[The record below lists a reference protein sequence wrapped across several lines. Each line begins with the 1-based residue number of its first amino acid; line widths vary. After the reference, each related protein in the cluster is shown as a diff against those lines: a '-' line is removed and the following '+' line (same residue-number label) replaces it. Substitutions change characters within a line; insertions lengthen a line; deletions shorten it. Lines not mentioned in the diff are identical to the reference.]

1 MNANPPPTASPIASF
16 PRLALDRK
24 RLFLLGGLG
33 LFTFALLLILGG
45 GREAITAL
53 AHVKWPLILLALFI
67 HYSGFAVRGLR
78 WQQLLRAVGHQL
90 SWSFAT
96 TLLLA
101 GWFVSA
107 LLPARAGDVMRVGV
121 LHLPAQDRPAV
132 PVADALGSI
141 VLERALDLFAIVLLG
156 AGFGFVVLRAQLPT
170 WVLAAYAIGVAGLV
184 IFGAVLLVTPA
195 LLGWLRRW
203 SAHRRWQW
211 ALDFATQLVESLRA
225 LGRQPLTALLLLTES
240 VYIWLCDALLMWLCV
255 GSLGTLLPFGRAAFV
270 ALTVDVFAVVPLT
283 PGGIG
288 QIETVNAALL
298 TLLQLPGFNVA
309 AAVLVNRAISYWSFL
324 LFTGVVTFA
333 AGLGQWLLARP
344 VALSPTAIEA
354 PADTPVEAVAVIGK

>member
-1 MNANPPPTASPIASF
+1 MDAKSAPPPTRFAQFAL
-16 PRLALDRK
+16 LALDRK
-24 RLFLLGGLG
+24 RLVLLAGFGILT
-33 LFTFALLLILGG
+33 LALLLTLGG

-53 AHVKWPLILLALFI
+53 AHVRWPLIGLALLI

-78 WQQLLRAVGHQL
+78 WQQLLRFMGHRF
-90 SWSFAT
+90 SWSFAMI
-96 TLLLA
+96 LLLA

-107 LLPARAGDVMRVGV
+107 LLPARAGDIMRIGV
-121 LHLPAQDRPAV
+121 LHLPTQDRPAV

-141 VLERALDLFAIVLLG
+141 VLERALDLLAILLLG
-156 AGFGFVVLRAQLPT
+156 AGLGFVVLRTALPG
-170 WVLAAYAIGVAGLV
+170 WVLLAYAAGLAGLLC
-184 IFGAVLLVTPA
+184 FGGTLWVTPA

-203 SAHRRWQW
+203 SSHKRWQT
-211 ALDFATQLVESLRA
+211 ALDFAAQLVASLGA
-225 LGRQPLTALLLLTES
+225 LLRQPGAALLLLAES
-240 VYIWLCDALLMWLCV
+240 IYIWLCDAFLMWLCV
-255 GSLGTLLPFGRAAFV
+255 WSLGALLPFGRAAFI
-270 ALTVDVFAVVPLT
+270 ALTVDVFAIVPLT

-298 TLLQLPGFNVA
+298 ALLKLPGFNVA

-344 VALSPTAIEA
+344 QALPPTELDPA
-354 PADTPVEAVAVIGK
+354 PALGKS

>member
-1 MNANPPPTASPIASF
+1 MSVNTPQPQARFANLPL
-16 PRLALDRK
+16 LALDRK
-24 RLFLLGGLG
+24 RIALLVS
-33 LFTFALLLILGG
+33 FALLTLALLLTLGG
-45 GREAITAL
+45 GREAVAAL
-53 AHVKWPLILLALFI
+53 AHVRWSLLGLALLI

-78 WQQLLRAVGHQL
+78 WQQLLKARGHHF
-90 SWSFAT
+90 SWAFTT

-121 LHLPAQDRPAV
+121 LHLPAQDRPPV

-141 VLERALDLFAIVLLG
+141 VLERTLDLLAILVLG
-156 AGFGFVVLRAQLPT
+156 AGFGFIVLRAALPS
-170 WVLAAYAIGVAGLV
+170 WVLAAYGVGIAGLLL
-184 IFGAVLLVTPA
+184 FGGTLLVTPT
-195 LLGWLRRW
+195 LLGWLRGWFR
-203 SAHRRWQW
+203 HKVWQTV
-211 ALDFATQLVESLRA
+211 LDFAAQLVDSLSA
-225 LGRQPLTALLLLTES
+225 LLRQPAIALLLLAES
-240 VYIWLCDALLMWLCV
+240 LYIWLCDALLMWLCV
-255 GSLGTLLPFGRAAFV
+255 WSLGTLLPFGRAAFV
-270 ALTVDVFAVVPLT
+270 ALTVDIFAVVPLT

-298 TLLQLPGFNVA
+298 ALLKLPGFNVA

-344 VALSPTAIEA
+344 QSFAQADAEAASAL
-354 PADTPVEAVAVIGK
+354 GKA